1 MIRMRNVTREILSRI
16 TEGKTFDLL
25 SRELG
30 MRKSTVEAIV
40 DSMVHTGH
48 LEEILCGI
56 GCRICPMKCSSPQ
69 STSRMKMYAITRKG
83 IERIKRAEAEV

>member
-1 MIRMRNVTREILSRI
+1 MRDVTREILSRM
-16 TEGKTFDLL
+16 TEGKTLDLL

-48 LEEILCGI
+48 LEEIRYGVD
-56 GCRICPMKCSSPQ
+56 CRICPMKCNSPQ
-69 STSRMKMYAITRKG
+69 STSRMKMYAVTRKG
-83 IERIKRAEAEV
+83 IERMKGAQMEV